1 MSYKKYQKKIISAK
15 SLVKKKLK
23 NFVLCHGVFDL
34 VHPGHLRHFFHAK
47 EKAKILVVS
56 ITSDQYINKGVYR
69 PFVNEKLRSLNLAA
83 LEVVDFVIIN
93 DNPDALPLLKKLK
106 PNFFAK
112 GFDYSSRSNKK
123 TLAEEQLLSSYG
135 GELIFTPGNVMFSSS
150 NFIDEKKINLDV
162 EKIEF
167 LLKEKKITLN
177 ELETTVEKFKNIQ
190 ATVVGDTIVDQ
201 QIYCHHTIT
210 QNKTPTLNLSYEH
223 NKKFVGGAA
232 IVARHIRAAGAKVK
246 FISFSGKDSDT
257 SFVVKELNKDKIQNT
272 IFTNSKRTTNLKQSI
287 YSKKY
292 NLLKISKTNKEN
304 LSQIELAD
312 LVKELKKIK
321 SGILLFSDFRHGI
334 FDSTTIPILCKNIKK
349 DIIKIA
355 DSQVATRWGNIA
367 DFKNFDLIAPNENEA
382 RFATSD
388 QDSNISSLSR
398 KLFKISNCK
407 NLILKLGEN
416 GALCVKKNH
425 NKYESYLLPSM
436 VSKLV
441 DPIGSGDALLAYSS
455 LAFAITKCH
464 ARAGLIGTIAA
475 ACKIEVQGNMTVKKK
490 DVINKIRKLKTELN
504 LN

>member
-210 QNKTPTLNLSYEH
+210 QNKTC
-223 NKKFVGGAA
+223 
-232 IVARHIRAAGAKVK
+232 
-246 FISFSGKDSDT
+246 
-257 SFVVKELNKDKIQNT
+257 Q
-272 IFTNSKRTTNLKQSI
+272 
-287 YSKKY
+287 
-292 NLLKISKTNKEN
+292 
-304 LSQIELAD
+304 
-312 LVKELKKIK
+312 K
-321 SGILLFSDFRHGI
+321 SS
-334 FDSTTIPILCKNIKK
+334 
-349 DIIKIA
+349 
-355 DSQVATRWGNIA
+355 
-367 DFKNFDLIAPNENEA
+367 
-382 RFATSD
+382 
-388 QDSNISSLSR
+388 
-398 KLFKISNCK
+398 
-407 NLILKLGEN
+407 
-416 GALCVKKNH
+416 
-425 NKYESYLLPSM
+425 
-436 VSKLV
+436 
-441 DPIGSGDALLAYSS
+441 
-455 LAFAITKCH
+455 
-464 ARAGLIGTIAA
+464 
-475 ACKIEVQGNMTVKKK
+475 
-490 DVINKIRKLKTELN
+490 
-504 LN
+504 